1 MSPHRDT
8 DQPRA
13 RTALSWRRTGFAL
26 VGICLVGLRIA
37 YLAGSPLA
45 GGVIALGLVA
55 ALGVIGF
62 AERGVAALPVGGHRP
77 VFALLTAAVVV
88 CSSLALAGVVLSA
101 TA

>member
-1 MSPHRDT
+1 MAPQHETGQSRV
-8 DQPRA
+8 

-45 GGVIALGLVA
+45 AGIVALGLIA
-55 ALGVIGF
+55 AFGVIGF
-62 AERGVAALPVGGHRP
+62 AERGLAALPVGGHRP

-88 CSSLALAGVVLSA
+88 SSCLALAGVVMSA